1 MIIINTY
8 LIIINIISFLFMG
21 IDKLLAIKNK
31 RRISE
36 RTLITISIIGGTLGT
51 TLGMIIFRHKIRKIK
66 FILLFPLTIIYITN
80 YIYQLYM

>member
-1 MIIINTY
+1 MILINTY
-8 LIIINIISFLFMG
+8 LVIINLISFLLMK

-51 TLGMIIFRHKIRKIK
+51 TLGMVVFRHKIRKTK
-66 FILLFPLTIIYITN
+66 FILLFPLTIIYTVN